1 MDPGE
6 FLESAVR
13 DVLTADEAVLDERIG
28 YTALLLATAGAAP
41 EADRLVTQWR
51 TLTERPVTALAGSQ
65 VRARAWA
72 MLFEARGTRPDWA
85 EELPPLDLDAEERAH
100 TASLLRPVSDLDS
113 VLGDSPAASV
123 VSGIAGKLAPS
134 RPDKLRSAIA
144 AHDLPGW
151 ATLAAEQARPDVAM
165 LAASRALAPRLAAG
179 ADPLGLGAEWPSR
192 CADALVAALYE
203 RYPPKIGTWAELISR
218 ILRFR
223 GTGTAPA
230 PATPAAIEA
239 AELRLGLRLPDDYR
253 DFLLTCDG
261 LPGDVVF
268 PRLLGTGELRV
279 VDDVVVLAEPAIVL
293 LARAGDRWHAVEV
306 DPVFGSTAYPAFRV
320 LLEHHLALLAQS
332 A

>member
-1 MDPGE
+1 MDQGE

-28 YTALLLATAGAAP
+28 YAALLLATAGAAA
-41 EADRLVTQWR
+41 EADRLVTQWQA
-51 TLTERPVTALAGSQ
+51 LTERPITAIVPDQ

-100 TASLLRPVSDLDS
+100 TASLLRPVSDLDG
-113 VLGDSPAASV
+113 VLGDSPAAGV

-144 AHDLPGW
+144 THDLPGW
-151 ATLAAEQARPDVAM
+151 AVLAAEQARPDVAT
-165 LAASRALAPRLAAG
+165 LAASRALAPRLTAG
-179 ADPLGLGAEWPSR
+179 ADPLGLGTEWPAR

-203 RYPPKIGTWAELISR
+203 RYPPKIGTWSELISR

-230 PATPAAIEA
+230 PATPAGIEA
-239 AELRLGLRLPDDYR
+239 TERRLGLRLPDDYR

-306 DPVFGSTAYPAFRV
+306 DPVFGSTAYPAFRA

>member
-6 FLESAVR
+6 YLESAVR
-13 DVLTADEAVLDERIG
+13 DVLTADEAALDERIG
-28 YTALLLATAGAAP
+28 YTALLLATAGATA

-51 TLTERPVTALAGSQ
+51 TLTERPVTALVPSQ

-85 EELPPLDLDAEERAH
+85 AELPPLDLDAEERAH
-100 TASLLRPVSDLDS
+100 TASLLRPVSDLDGG
-113 VLGDSPAASV
+113 LGDSPAAGI
-123 VSGIAGKLAPS
+123 VSELAGKLAPS
-134 RPDKLRSAIA
+134 RPDRLRSAIA
-144 AHDLPGW
+144 AHDLPEW
-151 ATLAAEQARPDVAM
+151 AARAAGQARPDVAT
-165 LAASRALAPRLAAG
+165 LAASRTLAPRLVAG

-203 RYPPKIGTWAELISR
+203 RCPPESGTWPELISR

-230 PATPAAIEA
+230 PASPADLDAT
-239 AELRLGLRLPDDYR
+239 ELRLGLRLPDDYR
-253 DFLLTCDG
+253 DFLRTCDG

-268 PRLLGTGELRV
+268 PRLLGSGELRV
-279 VDDVVVLAEPAIVL
+279 VDDVVVLAEPAVVL

-306 DPVFGSTAYPAFRV
+306 DPVFGSTAYPGFRA
-320 LLEHHLALLAQS
+320 LLEHHLTLLAQS